1 MNRPA
6 RRVALVSF
14 VVLAVA
20 LGVPA
25 PTAAAQCVSLTTVG
39 AAYSQ
44 NFDTLSNT
52 AGSTTNNLTIT
63 GWFLTESGGGARDNE
78 QYAVDNGGS
87 NTGDTFSY
95 GAAGATDRALG
106 GLQSGTLVPSFGACF
121 TNNTGT
127 AITSLDIGYT
137 GEEWR
142 LGTAARTDQLDFQYS
157 LDATSLTT
165 GAWTDVNAL
174 DFLTPMTTTT
184 GAKDGNAAANRTAL
198 SSSVA
203 SLSIANGATFWVR
216 WSDLNASGADDGLAV
231 DDFSITP
238 QGVPVDT
245 PPSVSSTNPTAGAT
259 AVPVA
264 SDITVTFTE
273 PVTVSAASFT
283 LECPS
288 GTPFAGGFAVSGSG
302 TAAITINP
310 TGDLPA
316 GTACTVGVIA
326 ANVTDLDG
334 PADPMTSGYAW
345 TFTTSSPTPALS
357 INDVTQNEGN
367 SGTTTFAFTVSLTV
381 PAPAGGVTFDIATAD
396 GTATTADN
404 DYVAS
409 SLTGQ
414 TIPAGSSTYAFNVT
428 VNGDATVEANETFFV
443 NVTNVTGATPADG
456 QGQGTITNDDVALT
470 PIHDIQGNGPL
481 SPLDG
486 SAVTTEGIVTALKFN
501 NGFFIQEPEATVDAD
516 PATSEGLF
524 VYTGSAPTVAVGDFV
539 RVAGTVDEFVQ
550 TGNFGSVTELV
561 GPLTITVV
569 SSGNPLPAATALTT
583 TMPSPAGSWYQL
595 EHLEGMRVSVPGF
608 LVTAATDGN
617 PGGNYT
623 TGTSFGD
630 CYGVVT
636 GVARPLREDGIAYP
650 NDPPAGT
657 SIPPLLRWD
666 GNPEQLRV
674 DTDGQVS
681 ATRIN
686 LSARTVLPAFAGVLD
701 YAFSRYSILPDV
713 GSLPASPAEFPPTA
727 VTAPLASEFT
737 VASYNLQRFFD
748 SVNDPAISEP
758 VLTAAQYEARL
769 AKASLHVRDFLL
781 APDVVGVVE
790 VENLSTLQTLATR
803 ISTDAVA
810 ASQPDPLYQAYLIE
824 GNDVGGIDVGF
835 LVKTSLVGANP
846 RVQVLSVTQ
855 ELDGTLFTNPDSS
868 TETLNDRPPLMIRA
882 IVHGAGG
889 GTYPV
894 TVLVNHLRSMND
906 VDSDAAGSNGWPT
919 LGARVRAK
927 RQAQAVDLANL
938 VQTLQGENVL
948 LVGDFNAFDVND
960 SLGHLMATIVGAPAD
975 DATTA
980 VSGDGADLVNPD
992 LVDLGAASPP
1002 AESYSYVFGF
1012 TAQKIDHA
1020 LVNAALVSS
1029 SLARRVEYARVNA
1042 DFPEIDRSTT
1052 TARLSDHDP
1061 VVVYVQAAALA
1072 SAGVSVTMTDAPD
1085 PVFPGA
1091 GLAYTITAT
1100 NGGPDAATALVLTDT
1115 LPAGTT
1121 FSSLTSPAGWT
1132 CSTPAV
1138 GAPGTITC
1146 SAATLA
1152 AATNAAF
1159 TLNVIVDAVT
1169 PGGAVLSNTTSIA
1182 ASSGDP
1188 NLADNSATATTTVLT
1203 PPAVFAT
1210 KAVFGAYMPGG
1221 TVTYTI
1227 VLRNNGSTDQ
1237 ADNPGDE
1244 LTDVLPSSLVLVSA
1258 SATSGTAV
1266 ATVAT
1271 NTVTWNGS
1279 IPAGGSVT
1287 VTIVATISSSVTV
1300 GQTVSNQATAAYD
1313 ADGNGTNE
1321 ASAPTDNP
1329 ATGAAGDPTVF
1340 TVNRDAAGIVSVPT
1354 LDVVGLGILSLL
1366 VALGGA
1372 FVLGR
1377 RLS

>member
-1 MNRPA
+1 MNSPA
-6 RRVALVSF
+6 RRVALTSL
-14 VVLAVA
+14 VVLALV
-20 LGVPA
+20 LGVAGPA
-25 PTAAAQCVSLTTVG
+25 EGQCVSLTTL
-39 AAYSQ
+39 ASASNQ
-44 NFDTLSNT
+44 DFNTLANTGTSSTVPTGWYFAESDDNANTLYT
-52 AGSTTNNLTIT
+52 AGI
-63 GWFLTESGGGARDNE
+63 GSGTA
-78 QYAVDNGGS
+78 
-87 NTGDTFSY
+87 GDTYSF
-95 GAAGATDRALG
+95 GAAGNSDRAFG
-106 GLQSGTLVPSFGACF
+106 GLLSGSLVPTIGACF
-121 TNNTGT
+121 TNNTGST
-127 AITSLDIGYT
+127 ITSLDVAYT

-142 LGTAARTDQLDFQYS
+142 LGTINRTDRIDFQYS
-157 LDATSLTT
+157 SDATSLTT
-165 GAWTDVNAL
+165 GTWTNVDAL
-174 DFLTPMTTTT
+174 DFSTPMTTAT
-184 GAKDGNAAANRTAL
+184 GAKDGNAAANRTAI
-198 SSSVA
+198 SSTIA
-203 SLSIANGATFWVR
+203 SLSIANGATIWFR
-216 WSDLNASGADDGLAV
+216 WMDFNASGADDGLAI
-231 DDFSITP
+231 DDFAITP
-238 QGVPVDT
+238 QGVVADT
-245 PPSVSSTNPTAGAT
+245 PPSVVSTNPTAGAT

-273 PVTVSAASFT
+273 AVTVSAASFT
-283 LECPS
+283 LECP
-288 GTPFAGGFAVSGSG
+288 GGAPFAGGFAVSGSG
-302 TAAITINP
+302 TATITINP

-316 GTACTVGVIA
+316 GTACDVGVIA
-326 ANVTDLDG
+326 ASVTDLDG
-334 PADPMTSGYAW
+334 TADPMASGYAW
-345 TFTTSSPTPALS
+345 TFTTASATPALS
-357 INDVTQNEGN
+357 INDVTLAEGN
-367 SGTTTFAFTVSLTV
+367 SGTTTFQFTVSLS
-381 PAPAGGVTFDIATAD
+381 APAGPGGVTFDIATAD
-396 GTATTADN
+396 NTATVADS
-404 DYVAS
+404 DYVAN

-414 TIPAGSSTYAFNVT
+414 SVPPSSGSYPFSVT
-428 VNGDATVEANETFFV
+428 VNGDTAVEPNETFFV
-443 NVTNVTGATPADG
+443 NVSNVTGATVADG

-470 PIHDIQGNGPL
+470 PIHDIQGSSLL

-486 SAVTTEGIVTALKFN
+486 NSVTTRGIVTARKYN
-501 NGFFIQEPEATVDAD
+501 NGFFIQEPDATVDAD

-524 VYTGSAPTVAVGDFV
+524 VYTGSAPTVAVGDLV
-539 RVAGTVDEFVQ
+539 QVAGTVDEYVQ
-550 TGNFGSVTELV
+550 GGNFGAVTELV
-561 GPLTITVV
+561 APLTITVV

-617 PGGNYT
+617 PGSNYT
-623 TGTSFGD
+623 TGTSYGD
-630 CYGVVT
+630 CYGVVS

-650 NDPPAGT
+650 NNPPAGT
-657 SIPPLLRWD
+657 TIPPLLRFD
-666 GNPEQLRV
+666 SNPETIRV

-686 LSARTVLPAFAGVLD
+686 LSARTVLPAFDGVLD

-713 GSLPASPAEFPPTA
+713 GSLPAIPAEFVPTG

-737 VASYNLQRFFD
+737 VAAYNLQRFFD
-748 SVNDPAISEP
+748 DVNDPAISEP
-758 VLTAAQYEARL
+758 VLLPTQYEARL

-781 APDVVGVVE
+781 MPDVVGVVE

-810 ASQPDPLYQAYLIE
+810 ASQPDPLYQAYLVE

-835 LVKTSLVGANP
+835 LVKTSLVGADP
-846 RVQVLSVTQ
+846 RVQVLTVTQ
-855 ELDGTLFTNPDSS
+855 ELDGTLFANPDSS
-868 TETLNDRPPLMIRA
+868 TETLNDRPPLMLRA
-882 IVHGAGG
+882 IVHGASG

-906 VDSDAAGSNGWPT
+906 VDSDAAGSYGWPT

-927 RQAQAVDLANL
+927 RQAQAFDLANL
-938 VQTLQGENVL
+938 VQTLQGENVIV
-948 LVGDFNAFDVND
+948 VGDFNAFDVND
-960 SLGHLMATIVGAPAD
+960 SLGDLMATIIGTPAD

-992 LVDLGAASPP
+992 LVDLGAASPA
-1002 AESYSYVFGF
+1002 AERYSYVYDF
-1012 TAQKIDHA
+1012 TAQKLDHA

-1029 SLARRVEYARVNA
+1029 SLVRRVEYARINA

-1061 VVVYVQAAALA
+1061 LVVYVQAAALA
-1072 SAGVSVTMTDAPD
+1072 SAGVSITMTDAPD

-1100 NGGPDAATALVLTDT
+1100 NAGPDSATALVVTDT

-1138 GAPGTITC
+1138 GASGTVTC

-1159 TLNVIVDAVT
+1159 TLNVTVDAGT
-1169 PGGAVLSNTTSIA
+1169 AGGTVLSNTASIGA
-1182 ASSGDP
+1182 DTGDP
-1188 NLADNSATATTTVLT
+1188 NLADNSATTTTTVLT

-1210 KAVFGAYMPGG
+1210 KTVSGVYRPGG
-1221 TVTYTI
+1221 TATYTI
-1227 VLRNNGSTDQ
+1227 VLTNNGSTVQ

-1266 ATVAT
+1266 ATLAT
-1271 NTVTWNGS
+1271 NTVTWNGA

-1321 ASAPTDNP
+1321 TSAPTDNP
-1329 ATGAAGDPTVF
+1329 ATGTAGDPTVF
-1340 TVNRDAAGIVSVPT
+1340 TVNRDASGAAVVPT
-1354 LDVVGLGILSLL
+1354 LDTFGLGILSLL

-1372 FVLGR
+1372 LVLGR

>member
-1 MNRPA
+1 MNNSA
-6 RRVALVSF
+6 RRVTLTSF
-14 VVLAVA
+14 LVLALA
-20 LGVPA
+20 LMTLFAQP
-25 PTAAAQCVSLTTVG
+25 AAAISTTVVISQVYG
-39 AAYSQ
+39 AGG
-44 NFDTLSNT
+44 NT
-52 AGSTTNNLTIT
+52 GATYNRDYVELFNRGTTNVNLSTYSIQYTSPTGTGLFSSNVQALSGTIAP
-63 GWFLTESGGGARDNE
+63 GQYFLVGL
-78 QYAVDNGGS
+78 GS
-87 NTGDTFSY
+87 
-95 GAAGATDRALG
+95 GAAGVAIPTPDV
-106 GLQSGTLVPSFGACF
+106 SGSIAMGANNGKVILANTTSGIGCNGSSTACTPAQLAQIVDLVGF
-121 TNNTGT
+121 GT
-127 AITSLDIGYT
+127 ANFYEG
-137 GEEWR
+137 
-142 LGTAARTDQLDFQYS
+142 
-157 LDATSLTT
+157 
-165 GAWTDVNAL
+165 
-174 DFLTPMTTTT
+174 
-184 GAKDGNAAANRTAL
+184 AAAAPAPNTTNAIFRGANGCTETDSNSGDFAAAAAAPRNSASAL
-198 SSSVA
+198 SPC
-203 SLSIANGATFWVR
+203 
-216 WSDLNASGADDGLAV
+216 AV
-231 DDFSITP
+231 
-238 QGVPVDT
+238 VDT

-264 SDITVTFTE
+264 SDVTVTFTE

-283 LECPS
+283 LECPG
-288 GTPFAGGFAVSGSG
+288 GTPFAGGFVVSGSG
-302 TAAITINP
+302 TATITINP

-316 GTACTVGVIA
+316 GTACNVGVIA

-334 PADPMTSGYAW
+334 TPDPMASGYAW
-345 TFTTSSPTPALS
+345 TFTTASSTPTLS
-357 INDVTQNEGN
+357 INDVTLPEGN
-367 SGTTTFAFTVSLTV
+367 SGTTTFQFTVSLS
-381 PAPAGGVTFDIATAD
+381 APAGPGGVTFDIATAD

-470 PIHDIQGNGPL
+470 PIHDIQGNGL
-481 SPLDG
+481 ASPLDG
-486 SAVTTEGIVTALKFN
+486 TTVTTRGIVTALKFN
-501 NGFFIQEPEATVDAD
+501 NGFFIQEPDATVDAD

-524 VYTGSAPTVAVGDFV
+524 VYTGSAPTVAVGDLV
-539 RVAGTVDEFVQ
+539 QVAGTVDEYVQ
-550 TGNFGSVTELV
+550 AGNFGAVTELV
-561 GPLTITVV
+561 APLTITVV
-569 SSGNPLPAATALTT
+569 SSGNPLPATTALTS
-583 TMPSPAGSWYQL
+583 TMPSAAGSWYQL

-623 TGTSFGD
+623 TGTSYGD

-636 GVARPLREDGIAYP
+636 GVARPFREDGIAYP
-650 NDPPAGT
+650 NNPPSGT

-727 VTAPLASEFT
+727 VTAPLASELT

-748 SVNDPAISEP
+748 DVNDPAISEP
-758 VLTAAQYEARL
+758 VLTPTQYEARL
-769 AKASLHVRDFLL
+769 AKASLHVRNFLL
-781 APDVVGVVE
+781 MPDVVGVVE
-790 VENLSTLQTLATR
+790 VENLSTLQTLAAR

-846 RVQVLSVTQ
+846 RVQVLTVTQ
-855 ELDGTLFTNPDSS
+855 ELDGTLFTNPDTS
-868 TETLNDRPPLMIRA
+868 TETLNDRPPLMLRA

-906 VDSDAAGSNGWPT
+906 VDSDAAGSYGWPT

-938 VQTLQGENVL
+938 VQTLQGENVI

-960 SLGHLMATIVGAPAD
+960 SLGHLMATIIGAPAD

-992 LVDLGAASPP
+992 LVDLGAASP
-1002 AESYSYVFGF
+1002 AGERYSYVYGF
-1012 TAQKIDHA
+1012 TAQKLDHA
-1020 LVNAALVSS
+1020 LVSAALVSS
-1029 SLARRVEYARVNA
+1029 SLARRVEYARINA
-1042 DFPEIDRSTT
+1042 DFPEIDRSTLD
-1052 TARLSDHDP
+1052 ARLSDHDP
-1061 VVVYVQAAALA
+1061 LVVYVQAAALA

-1091 GLAYTITAT
+1091 GLTYAITVT
-1100 NGGPDAATALVLTDT
+1100 NAGPDAATALVLTNT

-1121 FSSLTSPAGWT
+1121 FASLVSPAGWT
-1132 CSTPAV
+1132 CVTPAV
-1138 GAPGTITC
+1138 GASGTVTC

-1152 AATNAAF
+1152 AAANAAF
-1159 TLNVIVDAVT
+1159 TLSVTVDAGT
-1169 PGGAVLSNTTSIA
+1169 PGGTVLSNTASIA
-1182 ASSGDP
+1182 AASGDP
-1188 NLADNSATATTTVLT
+1188 SLADNSATTTTTVQT

-1210 KAVFGAYMPGG
+1210 KSVAGVYMPGG

-1227 VLRNNGSTDQ
+1227 VLRNNGSTAQ

-1266 ATVAT
+1266 ATVAS
-1271 NTVTWNGS
+1271 NTVTWNGA

-1300 GQTVSNQATAAYD
+1300 GTSISNQATAAYD

-1321 ASAPTDNP
+1321 ASAPSDNP
-1329 ATGAAGDPTVF
+1329 ATGAAGDATVF
-1340 TVNRDAAGIVSVPT
+1340 TVNRDAAGAVAVPV
-1354 LDVVGLGILSLL
+1354 LDAVGLGILSLL

-1372 FVLGR
+1372 LVLGR